1 MAKQPSLS
9 AEVLESVCR
18 VIADTEMGLTGQE
31 IAKQLAEA
39 KIVDSYPD
47 LTKWK
52 RLYYACVDW
61 QNKNHCSNN
70 IMDFLMRSMS
80 PVRYMGKQDLFE
92 HRRVELNKRLAF
104 IGLTFTTKGILGRI
118 PVATTI
124 RQADLRADLLKRNLK
139 ERDVHAD
146 VLRFCTAELLEK
158 NYFHAVFETAK
169 GVANKIQELSGCGSD
184 GGELV
189 DAVFQINNPILLIN
203 NLQTETE
210 KSEHRG
216 FMNLLKGFF
225 GMFRNTV
232 AHAPKITWEVNEQD
246 ALDIMSLASLF
257 HRKLANT
264 TKIRDFK

>member
-1 MAKQPSLS
+1 MARQPNLS
-9 AEVLESVCR
+9 AEVLESICR
-18 VIADTEMGLTGQE
+18 VIADTEMGLTGTE
-31 IAKQLAEA
+31 IAKHLAEA
-39 KIVDSYPD
+39 KIADMYSD

-52 RLYYACVDW
+52 RLYYACADW
-61 QNKNHCSNN
+61 QNTNQCSNN
-70 IMDFLMRSMS
+70 IMDFLMRSMA
-80 PVRYMGKQDLFE
+80 PVSYMNKQDLFE
-92 HRRVELNKRLAF
+92 YRRVELNKRLAF
-104 IGLTFTTKGILGRI
+104 IGLMFTSTGILGKV

-124 RQADLRADLLKRNLK
+124 READLRADMLKRNLK
-139 ERDVHAD
+139 DRNVHAD
-146 VLRFCTAELLEK
+146 VLRFCTAELLEN

-169 GVANKIQELSGCGSD
+169 GVANKIQELSGCRAD

-189 DAVFQINNPILLIN
+189 DAVFQINNPVLLIN

-232 AHAPKITWEVNEQD
+232 AHAPRITWEVNEQD

-264 TKIRDFK
+264 TKIREYR